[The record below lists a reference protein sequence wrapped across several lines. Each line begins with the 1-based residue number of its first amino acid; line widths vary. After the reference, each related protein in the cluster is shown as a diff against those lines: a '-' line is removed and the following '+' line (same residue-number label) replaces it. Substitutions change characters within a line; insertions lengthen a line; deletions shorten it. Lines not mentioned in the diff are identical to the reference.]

1 LCLQG
6 VCLQGRFH
14 VNESLTA
21 LFEWVTDSLRNA
33 AITYELVGPDRK
45 VLIPAGTISSAGLVP
60 AALVS
65 FRPLGEYAVAGY
77 QLVDASGRAV
87 SYLKDPLLLQAKAD

>member
-1 LCLQG
+1 MCLQS
-6 VCLQGRFH
+6 RFH
-14 VNESLTA
+14 VAEPVTA
-21 LFEWVTDSLRNA
+21 VFEWVTDSLRDA

-45 VLIPAGTISSAGLVP
+45 VLNPAGTVNTAGLVP

-87 SYLKDPLLLQAKAD
+87 SYLKDALLLQAKAD